1 MLIACAI
8 IAVCIIY
15 FAIDPMSVRFMPR
28 CIFHE
33 LTGWQC
39 PGCGSQRMLHALLHG
54 NIREAWNHNAV
65 LLLLLPLLIPMIWLE
80 INRNRHPRTY
90 MRLHSM
96 PVVLT
101 AAGIILA
108 WWLLRNIN

>member
-1 MLIACAI
+1 
-8 IAVCIIY
+8 
-15 FAIDPMSVRFMPR
+15 MPR